1 MKKKSLLTFTIIAV
15 LLLALGQTVWA
26 FKDVKNDPNEAKI
39 AELKKLGLLSGVG
52 QSDNFDPKGNLTYA
66 AGISLIVKSLDLNLD
81 HVRFIRAPKATDSFP
96 NLKDDVWYSQSFIIA
111 AFYSLEVPKTVKAG
125 DIMTKEQ
132 FAHHLFKAIS
142 IKGDYAFIEIFLML
156 EDQADV
162 NPSYSDS
169 IQKLLISKIAQ
180 LDSSNKFYPKQPI
193 SRSEAAGWVYDSIQ
207 FVKNTEPVIT
217 PEPTP
222 DPIIDAKLSVTPVN
236 GDVNK
241 VTVTAQVP
249 HPGYGVRI
257 ASIVFEG
264 KQAIIR
270 LEATQPDPDKMYP
283 QVITDVQVS
292 TYIDAAYE
300 PVIGSSE
307 GGGTS
312 GNEGVSSSEGFPISE

>member
-39 AELKKLGLLSGVG
+39 TELKKLGLLSGEG
-52 QSDNFDPKGNLTYA
+52 RSDNFNPQGNLNYA
-66 AGISLIVKSLDLNLD
+66 SGISLIVKGLDLNLD
-81 HVRFIRAPKATDSFP
+81 HVRFIKEPKATDSFP
-96 NLKDDVWYSQSFIIA
+96 NLKDDAWYSQAFVIA
-111 AFYSLEVPKTVKAG
+111 QFYGLEVPKTVKAN
-125 DIMTKEQ
+125 DIMTREQ

-142 IKGDYAFIEIFLML
+142 TKGDYAFIEIFLML
-156 EDQADV
+156 ADEADV
-162 NPSYSDS
+162 NTAYMDS

-180 LDSSNKFYPKQPI
+180 LDSANKFYPKKPI
-193 SRSEAAGWVYDSIQ
+193 TRSDAAAWLYDSIQ
-207 FVKNTEPVIT
+207 FVKNAEVIIP

-222 DPIIDAKLSVTPVN
+222 DPIIDAKLTVAAVN

-264 KQAIIR
+264 KQAILK
-270 LEATQPDPDKMYP
+270 LEATLPDPDKMYP

-292 TYIDAAYE
+292 TFVDSAYE
-300 PVIGSSE
+300 PVIGSSD

-312 GNEGVSSSEGFPISE
+312 GNEGTSSSEGFPISE

>member
-39 AELKKLGLLSGVG
+39 TELKKLGLLSGVG
-52 QSDNFDPKGNLTYA
+52 QSDNFNPQGNLNYA
-66 AGISLIVKSLDLNLD
+66 SGISLIVRGLDLNLD
-81 HVRFIRAPKATDSFP
+81 HVRFIKEPKATDSFP
-96 NLKDDVWYSQSFIIA
+96 NLKDDAWYSQAFVIA
-111 AFYSLEVPKTVKAG
+111 AFYGLEVPKDVKAN
-125 DIMTKEQ
+125 DVMTREQ

-142 IKGDYAFIEIFLML
+142 TKGDYAFIEIFMMIAD
-156 EDQADV
+156 EADV
-162 NPSYSDS
+162 NTAYMDS

-180 LDSSNKFYPKQPI
+180 LDSANKFYPKKNI
-193 SRSEAAGWVYDSIQ
+193 TRGDAAGWLYDSIQ
-207 FVKNTEPVIT
+207 FVKNAEEIIP

-222 DPIIDAKLSVTPVN
+222 DPIIDAKLTVAPVN

-249 HPGYGVRI
+249 HPGYGIRI
-257 ASIVFEG
+257 ASIAFEG
-264 KQAIIR
+264 KQAILR
-270 LEATQPDPDKMYP
+270 LEATLPDPDKMYP

-292 TYIDAAYE
+292 TYVDAAYE
-300 PVIGSSE
+300 PVIASSE

-312 GNEGVSSSEGFPISE
+312 DSAGTSSSEVSPVS